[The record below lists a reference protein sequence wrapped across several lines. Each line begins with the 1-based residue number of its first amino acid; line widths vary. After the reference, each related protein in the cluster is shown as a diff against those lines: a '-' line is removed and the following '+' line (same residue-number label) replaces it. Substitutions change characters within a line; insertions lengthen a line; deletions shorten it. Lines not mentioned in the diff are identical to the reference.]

1 MKRITLSFRNAIEQ
15 QRATLAFYFRAA
27 QYISLSHW
35 AKNAW
40 IRILR
45 ISLFGEISENVA
57 VEIVGH
63 EMIGPCTMAIVHDHV
78 HTWLVIADKVGVVKD
93 DLMAASINRLE
104 RLAGILNNRIF
115 PADFFPN
122 DRTKARQEL
131 LQGEIEAMDDCS
143 PSFYLA
149 GL

>member
-1 MKRITLSFRNAIEQ
+1 MKQSQILATINNIHKSELARFFRVSQFIG
-15 QRATLAFYFRAA
+15 
-27 QYISLSHW
+27 LSHW
-35 AKNAW
+35 ARNVW

-57 VEIVGH
+57 VDIVGH
-63 EMIGPCTMAIVHDHV
+63 EMIGPCTIAIVHDNV
-78 HTWLVIADKVGVVKD
+78 HTWLVIADKIGVSKI
-93 DLMAASINRLE
+93 DLQALGVFQLE
-104 RLAGILNNRIF
+104 RLAGMLNGRIF
-115 PADFFPN
+115 PADCEPN

-143 PSFYLA
+143 PMFYLA